1 MDRYIGK
8 FLDNRY
14 ELLEV
19 IGTGGMAVVYKARCH
34 RLNRLVA
41 VKILK
46 QELAQDAEFRRRF
59 HDESQAVAMLSHP
72 NIVAVYDVSH
82 SDDLD
87 YIVMELIDGITLK
100 QYMQKKGAPLNWREA
115 LHFITQIMRGLSHA
129 HSRGIIHRDIKPHNI
144 MVLRDGSVKVA
155 DFGIARLTSANQSS
169 LTQEALGSVHYIS
182 PEQARGSHIDA
193 RSDIYSAGVVLYEM
207 TTGRLPFEGES
218 PVSVAIQHINSIPL
232 SPRDINPDI
241 PEALQEITMKAMCPD
256 ANERY
261 LSADD
266 MLTDLEEFRKNP
278 NINFDYTSDDLKPCD
293 EPTRPV
299 PVGPI
304 HPTDEHRRE
313 ERRREE
319 HRREEPPKPRQ
330 RRRDEEDDMDDYDDR
345 KGPVWPILLA
355 VGAIVAFIAAVIWF
369 LWSSFFST
377 FVGPGTESFPVPD
390 LQGMTLT
397 EIRQDSSITDKFEIV
412 EGTFVPSEEFEAG
425 EVVAQEPKKDEM
437 VKADEGEKVTITV
450 DISSGGSEMTIPKVE
465 NMEQRA
471 AMELL
476 RDSMGLVVS
485 QEMEANDEITK
496 NYAIRTDLPEGTP
509 VKRGDRV
516 TLVISSGP
524 DLKEIMVIPVTR
536 MKLED
541 VRTTLEGMELEV
553 GEVTEEPSETVEA
566 GLVTWQS
573 IPGGTKVLA
582 GTAIDLRVS
591 TGPATPS
598 NDPDP
603 SVSPDVSPSPDVT
616 PTPPAVTDPPEPTPT
631 QPVSGSKAIPVSLP
645 AGSEDKSAVNVRI
658 EVDGVV
664 KHNNTIE
671 TGLFP
676 ISPRITGR
684 GNQQVSVYV
693 DDVLVDQYTVNFS
706 E

>member
-46 QELAQDAEFRRRF
+46 RELAQDAEFRRRF

-115 LHFITQIMRGLSHA
+115 LHYITQIMRGLSHA

-256 ANERY
+256 PNERY

-278 NINFDYTSDDLKPCD
+278 NINFEYTKDDLTPGD

-304 HPTDEHRRE
+304 YAKDDHRREEPRRE
-313 ERRREE
+313 ERRREA
-319 HRREEPPKPRQ
+319 PPQPRD
-330 RRRDEEDDMDDYDDR
+330 RAGRDDDMDYYDNR
-345 KGPVWPILLA
+345 RGPVWPILLA
-355 VGAIVAFIAAVIWF
+355 VGAIVAFIAGIIWF
-369 LWSSFFST
+369 LWSSFFSDIVNPET
-377 FVGPGTESFPVPD
+377 MSFPVPD

-397 EIRQDSSITDKFEIV
+397 EIRQDRNITDQFEIV
-412 EGTFVPSEEFEAG
+412 EGEFVPSEEFEAG
-425 EVVAQEPKKDEM
+425 QVVDQTPKKNEM
-437 VKADEGEKVTITV
+437 VKANEGEKVTITV
-450 DISSGGSEMTIPKVE
+450 DISSGGSQMTIPKVE

-485 QEMEANDEITK
+485 QELEANEEITK

-524 DLKEIMVIPVTR
+524 DLKEIIVIPVTQ
-536 MKLED
+536 MTLEEA
-541 VRTTLEGMELEV
+541 RKTLEGMELEV
-553 GEVTEEPSETVEA
+553 GSVNEEPSETVEA
-566 GLVTWQS
+566 GKVLWQS

-591 TGPATPS
+591 SGPATPS
-598 NDPDP
+598 DDPD
-603 SVSPDVSPSPDVT
+603 VSTPPDVSPSPSTGVT
-616 PTPPAVTDPPEPTPT
+616 PPPAVTDPPEPTPT
-631 QPVSGSKAIPVSLP
+631 QPASGSKAIPVNLP
-645 AGSEDKSAVNVRI
+645 ASAVDKSAVNVRI
-658 EVDGVV
+658 EVDGEV
-664 KHNNTIE
+664 KHNSTVE

-684 GNQQVSVYV
+684 GNQQVSIYV
-693 DDVLVDQYTVNFS
+693 DDVLVDQYMVNFS